1 MASLVK
7 RELATVGIDTDKFKA
22 HVVRASSMKLAI
34 GVRTASGGRP
44 SWGTETETENSS
56 FIITFRISSE
66 ITMSLG
72 VGL

>member
-1 MASLVK
+1 MKGFEALGAFEATHTVPL
-7 RELATVGIDTDKFKA
+7 ELK
-22 HVVRASSMKLAI
+22 
-34 GVRTASGGRP
+34 
-44 SWGTETETENSS
+44 TENSS